1 MIVQALADSE
11 AIADELNPLTINH
24 IARAIF
30 YIKSFVV
37 VRRRFRWGGLKF
49 KPQTWRI
56 CSCS

>member
-37 VRRRFRWGGLKF
+37 VRRRPVWLVGLNF
-49 KPQTWRI
+49 NPKPKQQV
-56 CSCS
+56 

>member
-37 VRRRFRWGGLKF
+37 VRRRPVWLVGLNFNPK
-49 KPQTWRI
+49 QQV
-56 CSCS
+56 